1 MPASNTPSHVPD
13 RHHPILVT
21 DGQQVLSVSI
31 HAGMSTDLISRSII
45 EGFDLGGHEVLGLR
59 APAEGTI
66 FPLSLVARAPSFFSR
81 AATREPTTFGLVL
94 EAPAAAAAA
103 AATAAATAAQSPR
116 ARGSELRVFNV
127 DELLGILREAAP
139 NGLLERTA
147 FSRCFQQRIAP
158 AIEPA
163 PRRPAVAAPRPLR
176 RRRGSRAR
184 PGR

>member
-1 MPASNTPSHVPD
+1 MARSRENRALPKVGCALRAAAGQSRSKTESPLRLLRPTRHRRACSSACGMPASNTPSHVPD

-94 EAPAAAAAA
+94 EAPAQICS
-103 AATAAATAAQSPR
+103 QSR
-116 ARGSELRVFNV
+116 
-127 DELLGILREAAP
+127 
-139 NGLLERTA
+139 
-147 FSRCFQQRIAP
+147 
-158 AIEPA
+158 
-163 PRRPAVAAPRPLR
+163 
-176 RRRGSRAR
+176 
-184 PGR
+184 